1 MFRYLLNLSLKKI
14 SFSFSFIVM
23 NKSALNIQNLMFL
36 KMEVRLRTHPVQ
48 VNCYWQNYFV
58 MIIADSASSDFHRWL
73 RGGSICTSDC
83 RDCKVIFTYAG
94 RCSLS
99 FILWPRCSFPSCIFL
114 CTRLGSIYL
123 YWLVAF
129 SWAQLLLVETVI
141 ENVVFVVKSLVFLVE
156 VVFGSGGTSRWGLH
170 F

>member
-73 RGGSICTSDC
+73 RGGSTCTSGC
-83 RDCKVIFTYAG
+83 RDCKAIFTCG
-94 RCSLS
+94 GLCSLF
-99 FILWPRCSFPSCIFL
+99 FILLPQCSFLSCIFL
-114 CTRLGSIYL
+114 CTRLGDIYL

-129 SWAQLLLVETVI
+129 SWAQLLLVKTVI
-141 ENVVFVVKSLVFLVE
+141 KDVIFVVESLVFLVE